1 MLLDTT
7 KISHVNFSGSAVFR
21 SGAGSRSRSRGLRA
35 LTFVVAI
42 RERGALRGRGRFG
55 LPWAPTKPALRRAP

>member
-35 LTFVVAI
+35 LTFVAAI
-42 RERGALRGRGRFG
+42 REKGGPWGTRQVWFAVGAN
-55 LPWAPTKPALRRAP
+55 